1 MLIRLENEQDFAAIY
16 SFTKEAFKT
25 AKVKDGNEQDF
36 VERLRKSEDYLPSLA
51 FVAEENNE
59 IIGHVML
66 TKVRIKG
73 ENQIFEELIL
83 APLTV
88 RLDQRNKGL
97 GSQLM
102 NKAEQAA
109 ISQGYQAIVLIGDP
123 QYYGRFGYTRAE
135 QFGIVSDSGIPS
147 DYLLIKKIGQTELA
161 NIAGTV
167 SIPE

>member
-1 MLIRLENEQDFAAIY
+1 MLIRLENKQDFAAIY
-16 SFTKEAFKT
+16 SFIKEAFKT

-36 VERLRKSEDYLPSLA
+36 VEQLRKSDNYLPSLA
-51 FVAEENNE
+51 FVAEENHE
-59 IIGHVML
+59 IVGHVML
-66 TKVRIKG
+66 TKVSIKS

-102 NKAEQAA
+102 NIAEHAA

-123 QYYGRFGYTRAE
+123 QYYGRFGYEQAD
-135 QFGIVSDSGIPS
+135 QFGIASDSDIPS
-147 DYLLIKKIGQTELA
+147 EFLLVKKLGQTELA
-161 NIAGTV
+161 NIAGIV